1 MSNFLDKTGL
11 SYFWQKVK
19 AYVDGKIQNPWPIS
33 SGGTGAT
40 TASAALSNLGAAE
53 IPISIPIP
61 LNSSGWS
68 NNTQTVDVP
77 GVSANETEQLIQIVP
92 QLSSLEAY
100 IEAGIL
106 CTAQGTSQLTFE
118 CETVPS
124 TNILVYVVIQKL
136 N

>member
-40 TASAALSNLGAAE
+40 TASAARTNLGAAE

-68 NNTQTVDVP
+68 NNAQTVAVP